1 MGSKG
6 GGSGPTESTVTQ
18 SNLPEY
24 AEPFYRDLLGRVGY
38 ESAVPYETYQGSRLQ
53 YFDPAEQE
61 AMSRFNQL
69 GVSGTPS
76 ELDAAGSIAAQI
88 GTGNPYA
95 ETMLEVTR
103 RQQEM
108 PGYAST
114 FRQGNVYTGYDPS
127 QIQQTYEAGQQ
138 RLEYVPRSNYQFSPD
153 VNYEA
158 GQFDS
163 GYDARNLES
172 LYSGVESGYFGPGF
186 QAGTV
191 SDTATIESYMNPYQ
205 QLVVDREKDEAR
217 RQSKIME
224 QNIGLQSAQV
234 GGLGGYREAIMQ
246 AERQRNLEDQMGD
259 IQSAGSQQA
268 FNQAQQAFEADR
280 SARLQEGQMGLQLGQ
295 AYDQT
300 QQQSEQFRQSSYQA
314 GEQARQQAAQMGLNA
329 RQQEEAARQAQQ
341 QFEMQG
347 FESGMGN
354 RFQAEQLRM
363 QQAAQNEQNRQ
374 RQMELNLSAY
384 QANQQA
390 RQQAASMGL
399 NANQIEQ
406 AGRMAEEEARRNAHQ
421 MNLNQAQQAAQ
432 IGQSAYSQLLG
443 GDAQRM
449 AAAGMMGDFVQQR
462 QAMEM
467 ERLRAMQASG
477 QINRE
482 LLQRGLDIGYTDFL
496 RQQAFPKEQLSFYSS
511 MLQGVPIAPGQVSQA
526 YGVNPSMTQQLLGSG
541 IAGVGLYNALTG

>member
-18 SNLPEY
+18 NNLPEY
-24 AEPFYRDLLGRVGY
+24 AEPFYRSLLGRVGY
-38 ESAVPYETYQGSRLQ
+38 ESAVPYETYQGQRLQ

-69 GVSGTPS
+69 GVSGTPA

-95 ETMLEVTR
+95 ETMLEVTK

-114 FRQGNVYTGYDPS
+114 FRQGNVYSGYDPS
-127 QIQQTYEAGQQ
+127 QIANTYTAGQRQ
-138 RLEYVPRSNYQFSPD
+138 
-153 VNYEA
+153 A
-158 GQFDS
+158 GFGAGTLSDRQT
-163 GYDARNLES
+163 LES
-172 LYSGVESGYFGPGF
+172 YE
-186 QAGTV
+186 
-191 SDTATIESYMNPYQ
+191 NPYQ
-205 QLVVDREKDEAR
+205 QMVTDRQKEEAR
-217 RQSKIME
+217 RDSAIMD

-246 AERQRNLEDQMGD
+246 AERQRNLEDQLGD
-259 IQSAGSQQA
+259 IQSQGSMAGYQ
-268 FNQAQQAFEADR
+268 QAQQAFEADR
-280 SARLQEGQMGLQLGQ
+280 SAR
-295 AYDQT
+295 A
-300 QQQSEQFRQSSYQA
+300 
-314 GEQARQQAAQMGLNA
+314 
-329 RQQEEAARQAQQ
+329 QQEQLTQSQFVQNEANRQAQ
-341 QFEMQG
+341 MNAN
-347 FESGMGN
+347 M
-354 RFQAEQLRM
+354 
-363 QQAAQNEQNRQ
+363 
-374 RQMELNLSAY
+374 SAY

-390 RQQAASMGL
+390 RQQAASLGL

-406 AGRMAEEEARRNAHQ
+406 AGRMAEEEARRNAQQ

-432 IGQSAYSQLLG
+432 MGQSAYAQLLG

-482 LLQRGLDIGYTDFL
+482 LLQRGLDVGYTDFL

-511 MLQGVPIAPGQVSQA
+511 MLQGVPIAPGQVSQS
-526 YGVNPSMTQQLLGSG
+526 YGINPSMTQQLLGSG